1 MSSTLQEKL
10 QESLNEWE
18 NIQRAI
24 KEQKAKDAKIIRD
37 FCSKNT
43 GADIRKTISHLLNY
57 DGISSSDRAIVE
69 RFKNMYPDSL
79 TTEGLKEFTEVRHGY
94 REYLLNGGD
103 DDA

>member
-1 MSSTLQEKL
+1 MGSTLQEKL
-10 QESLNEWE
+10 QESLNGWE
-18 NIQRAI
+18 TIQQAI
-24 KEQKAKDAKIIRD
+24 KEQKAKDVKIIRE

-43 GADIRKTISHLLNY
+43 GPDIRKTINSLLNY

-69 RFKNMYPDSL
+69 RFKNMYPDAI
-79 TTEGLKEFTEVRHGY
+79 TTEGLKEFTEVRYGY